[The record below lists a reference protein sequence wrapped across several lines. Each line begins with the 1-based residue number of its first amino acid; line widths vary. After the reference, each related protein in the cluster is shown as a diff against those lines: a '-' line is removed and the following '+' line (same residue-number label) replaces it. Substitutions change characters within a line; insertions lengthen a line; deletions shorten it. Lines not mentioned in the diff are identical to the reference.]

1 MINKENY
8 SKITEYDFGTSNEA
22 REFKNMLIKSQKD
35 ANDNINAYMDRITQ
49 NEPNI
54 ARYDES
60 YIETVQGPFSELP
73 YASQYTKYF
82 LRQFRP
88 DPRQDT
94 TITVNLSVN
103 VANVGTS
110 HFSCPQPP
118 ASTRLGSQFSFLNG
132 PSGPGCQNWSASGNM
147 LMLNDFTQSA
157 QTLAKATAAYGNPY
171 QVT

>member
-1 MINKENY
+1 M
-8 SKITEYDFGTSNEA
+8 
-22 REFKNMLIKSQKD
+22 
-35 ANDNINAYMDRITQ
+35 
-49 NEPNI
+49 
-54 ARYDES
+54 
-60 YIETVQGPFSELP
+60 QGPFSELP

-118 ASTRLGSQFSFLNG
+118 ASTRLGSTFSFLGG
-132 PSGPGCQNWSASGNM
+132 PSGPGCQNWSASGSL
-147 LMLNDFTQSA
+147 LMLNDFTSA
-157 QTLAKATAAYGNPY
+157 TRTLSKATAAYGNPY
-171 QVT
+171 VVT